1 MSKKVKQNL
10 YIVLVD
16 AHGSKHMNINR
27 GSGRWCV
34 RAKSEKDAENTLAAH
49 IGKTHGSIKCYY
61 QIKEGSREWD
71 DNSDLPNHG
80 CRRRLL

>member
-1 MSKKVKQNL
+1 MAKKTKQNL

-16 AHGSKHMNINR
+16 GYGTKSKNINR

-34 RAKSEKDAENTLAAH
+34 RAKTEKAAENTLAVH

-61 QIKEGSREWD
+61 QIEEGSREWD
-71 DNSDLPNHG
+71 TNNDLPNGG
-80 CRRRLL
+80 CRKIM